1 MRQVVAVF
9 CQALWLFL
17 LQVLKHK
24 VISTLPREGGTLN
37 PQCICGWYQPASEA
51 HVTEK
56 NTLILCSPSFLTAN
70 ETALSLLTY
79 TFPCLSISQCAGLH
93 VLKGSGTEHDY
104 VV

>member
-37 PQCICGWYQPASEA
+37 PQSICGWYQPASEA

-56 NTLILCSPSFLTAN
+56 KRKYADTLQSV
-70 ETALSLLTY
+70 
-79 TFPCLSISQCAGLH
+79 ISH
-93 VLKGSGTEHDY
+93 SE
-104 VV
+104 